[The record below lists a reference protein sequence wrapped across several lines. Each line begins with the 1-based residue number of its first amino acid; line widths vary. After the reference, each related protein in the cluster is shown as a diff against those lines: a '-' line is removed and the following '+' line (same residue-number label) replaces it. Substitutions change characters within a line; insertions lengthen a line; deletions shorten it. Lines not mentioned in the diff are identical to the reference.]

1 LAIPD
6 VGPGSD
12 YALEDPQGGH
22 GALRRRVP
30 SHDPRVRAG
39 LFAEHHA
46 GERRGCFGVDE
57 LCGRAEW
64 RELGDQYV
72 DGE

>member
-6 VGPGSD
+6 FGSGVD

-22 GALRRRVP
+22 GALRWRLS

-39 LFAEHHA
+39 LFAEHYG
-46 GERRGCFGVDE
+46 GERWGCAWVDE
-57 LCGRAEW
+57 LCWGIEW